1 MSLSLDHLRQGIHL
15 RSYAQKNPKQ
25 EYKKEAFELFGYLLD
40 TVKTEVTR
48 ITMVVKIKNEAEVN
62 EIDEKN
68 KDEIKKSSRKKEDA
82 TNTFPKVGRND
93 PCPCGSNKKYKQCHG
108 TLD

>member
-1 MSLSLDHLRQGIHL
+1 
-15 RSYAQKNPKQ
+15 
-25 EYKKEAFELFGYLLD
+25 
-40 TVKTEVTR
+40 
-48 ITMVVKIKNEAEVN
+48 MVVKIKNEDEVN

-68 KDEIKKSSRKKEDA
+68 KDEVKKSSRKKDDA
-82 TNTFPKVGRND
+82 ENALPKVGRND